1 MVAATARRQR
11 SSTLGGVA
19 VPLATSAAAMTPVRR
34 PIAVAVVA
42 GHPGM
47 EAGIRSVL
55 EGDGRFITVQ
65 VGAADVVVVDGMDEA
80 PADALVVRLVGR
92 DVVGP
97 LPAPSAP
104 AGALISRDASDE
116 ALTAAV
122 LGVAAGLVVVDPDLE
137 ARGPE
142 SAGAPGDDLTPRE
155 MEVLRLLAEGKPNK
169 GIAFDLG
176 VSEHTAKFHVGSI
189 LSKLDAGSRTE
200 AVTLA
205 IRRGLLPL

>member
-1 MVAATARRQR
+1 MVTATALRRR
-11 SSTLGGVA
+11 SSTLEGVA
-19 VPLATSAAAMTPVRR
+19 VPSAIPPVAMPPMRR
-34 PIAVAVVA
+34 MVPVAVIA
-42 GHPGM
+42 GHPVM
-47 EAGIRSVL
+47 EAGIRAVL
-55 EGDGRFITVQ
+55 EADGRFVIVRTGQ
-65 VGAADVVVVDGMDEA
+65 AEVVVVDGMEEA
-80 PADALVVRLVGR
+80 PGDALVVRLIGR

-97 LPAPSAP
+97 LPATSAP

-116 ALTAAV
+116 ALSAAV
-122 LGVAAGLVVVDPDLE
+122 LAVAAGLVVVDPDIE
-137 ARGPE
+137 AREPE
-142 SAGAPGDDLTPRE
+142 PAGAPGDALTPRE

-200 AVTLA
+200 AVTIA